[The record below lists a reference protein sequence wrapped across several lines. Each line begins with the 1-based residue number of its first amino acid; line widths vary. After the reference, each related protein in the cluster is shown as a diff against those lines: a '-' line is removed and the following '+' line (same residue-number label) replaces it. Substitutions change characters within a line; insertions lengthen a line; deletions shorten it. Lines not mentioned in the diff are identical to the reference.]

1 MHNSTTE
8 IAKKINLS
16 DLLDVREQALLAYAE
31 AERLIREA
39 NSAITACVG
48 APCYHVSNEILR
60 KINYGG
66 FVKAAREPLDEA
78 LWLFALK
85 YSSVATTMSTAQK
98 EEFRKQLQT
107 KWSHETRS
115 HVEGPHFTRDNVVS
129 TLLRMQA
136 QSRETFAKMV
146 SDLHCSLSRSH
157 KTNAPM
163 AFGEKFI
170 FEGVRSRW
178 GMNTYWHDVFLDLH
192 RVCALV
198 GNKPA
203 PQTYGGLYEFTQ
215 SLTEFGEWADF
226 EMFRVRI
233 YKNGNVHVHIKD
245 ALITDRLTEI
255 LHEQRIQ

>member
-1 MHNSTTE
+1 MQNSTTD

-16 DLLDVREQALLAYAE
+16 DLLDVRERALLAYAE
-31 AERLIREA
+31 AERLIHEA
-39 NSAITACVG
+39 NNTITACVG
-48 APCYHVSNEILR
+48 SPCYNVSNEILR

-107 KWSHETRS
+107 KWCHETRS
-115 HVEGPHFTRDNVVS
+115 HVEGPHFTKDNVVS
-129 TLLRMQA
+129 TLLHMQA

-146 SDLHCSLSRSH
+146 SDLHCSLSRRH

-178 GMNTYWHDVFLDLH
+178 GMNTYWCDLFLDLH

-198 GNKPA
+198 SNRDA
-203 PQTYGGLYEFTQ
+203 PEAYGGLYAFVQ
-215 SLTEFGEWADF
+215 SLTVFGEWAEF

-233 YKNGNVHVHIKD
+233 YKNGNVHVHISES
-245 ALITDRLTEI
+245 LITDRLTEI
-255 LHEQRIQ
+255 LREQRIE